1 MTSLSRPG
9 RGAQHA
15 TARQPAWTA
24 RERAVHYREQAA
36 QFERMA
42 EAETQSNARDR
53 LLDLARQYD
62 SLAAKLNAE
71 CARISQG

>member
-1 MTSLSRPG
+1 M
-9 RGAQHA
+9 
-15 TARQPAWTA
+15 
-24 RERAVHYREQAA
+24 HYREQAA

-62 SLAAKLNAE
+62 SLAAKLDAE
-71 CARISQG
+71 CARISRG

>member
-1 MTSLSRPG
+1 MTSLSRQGLAVQHG
-9 RGAQHA
+9 RP
-15 TARQPAWTA
+15 RQPAWTA